1 MWRCYVTIRCGW
13 IPAWDEL
20 APSSHLF
27 IIHQLKLFDEYQSGG
42 GWVKRGKGGGRGR
55 REGVGRLRMGQ
66 GPSGDGDSASI

>member
-27 IIHQLKLFDEYQSGG
+27 IIHQLELFDEYQSGG

-55 REGVGRLRMGQ
+55 GRREEGGGWAVA
-66 GPSGDGDSASI
+66 DGSRAVR